1 MATIKEHQEW
11 VKKAWK
17 KSPKKQ
23 ISEKDEL
30 LFFMEE
36 IGEMAEAVRKINGN
50 KANKEMTA
58 DLEKEFGDV
67 FLSVLTL
74 AIRYGID
81 LEKAFEKTK
90 ESIVKRYNG

>member
-1 MATIKEHQEW
+1 MTTIKQHQEW

-36 IGEMAEAVRKINGN
+36 I
-50 KANKEMTA
+50 
-58 DLEKEFGDV
+58 
-67 FLSVLTL
+67 
-74 AIRYGID
+74 
-81 LEKAFEKTK
+81 
-90 ESIVKRYNG
+90 